1 MNRGSEIATSDPL
14 TYTQGKSLQ
23 LEVGND
29 RYRVK
34 EITNVCVCVCVCVC
48 VFQSSVYYSFT
59 SVLWLLSLSVPA
71 SSRSTQSSTLS
82 IVLVDGL

>member
-23 LEVGND
+23 LGVGND

-34 EITNVCVCVCVCVC
+34 EITNVCVCVCVPEQCLLLFYLCAVAAITVC
-48 VFQSSVYYSFT
+48 AGLFKINTIIY
-59 SVLWLLSLSVPA
+59 
-71 SSRSTQSSTLS
+71 TLYCPC
-82 IVLVDGL
+82 

>member
-34 EITNVCVCVCVCVC
+34 EITNVCVC

>member
-34 EITNVCVCVCVCVC
+34 EITNVCVCVC